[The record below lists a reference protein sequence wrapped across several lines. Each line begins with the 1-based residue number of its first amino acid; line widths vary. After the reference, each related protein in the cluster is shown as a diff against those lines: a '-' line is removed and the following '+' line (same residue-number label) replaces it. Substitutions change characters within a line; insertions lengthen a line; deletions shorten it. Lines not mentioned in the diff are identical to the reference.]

1 MGRSGGAV
9 FLIVMTEFLSTH
21 WLDIVTTILGLIYL
35 VLEYR
40 ASIALWVVGIVMPA
54 MDIYLYWSHGLYG
67 DAGMAVY
74 YTLAAIYGYA
84 VWKFGAKWKRMLK
97 RKASGAAG
105 SDKALDADGSDKAVD
120 VAGSDKAVYADGSDK
135 AVDVAGSDKA
145 VDAAGSDKAVDA
157 VGGSSEELPI
167 TFFPRRLILRT
178 LGFFLLAWAA
188 TYYVLVAYTNST
200 VPLLDAFTN
209 ALSFVGLWALARKY
223 VEQWLFW
230 IAVDV
235 VCCYL
240 YVVKGIPFKAG
251 LYGLY
256 VVIAVMGYIKWKGLA
271 KKA

>member
-1 MGRSGGAV
+1 MEEF
-9 FLIVMTEFLSTH
+9 FLNH

-120 VAGSDKAVYADGSDK
+120 AAGSDKAVDS
-135 AVDVAGSDKA
+135 AGSDKA
-145 VDAAGSDKAVDA
+145 VDAA
-157 VGGSSEELPI
+157 GGSSEELPI

>member
-1 MGRSGGAV
+1 M
-9 FLIVMTEFLSTH
+9 
-21 WLDIVTTILGLIYL
+21 
-35 VLEYR
+35 
-40 ASIALWVVGIVMPA
+40 LWVVGIVMPA

-105 SDKALDADGSDKAVD
+105 SDKALDTDDSDR
-120 VAGSDKAVYADGSDK
+120 
-135 AVDVAGSDKA
+135 A

-157 VGGSSEELPI
+157 AGGSSEELPI

>member
-1 MGRSGGAV
+1 MGRLGGAV
-9 FLIVMTEFLSTH
+9 FFDKMTDFLSTH

-84 VWKFGAKWKRMLK
+84 VWKFGAKWKAMIK
-97 RKASGAAG
+97 RKG
-105 SDKALDADGSDKAVD
+105 SDKIEGASAV
-120 VAGSDKAVYADGSDK
+120 SS
-135 AVDVAGSDKA
+135 
-145 VDAAGSDKAVDA
+145 
-157 VGGSSEELPI
+157 SSEELPV

-178 LGFFLLAWAA
+178 LVFFFLAWAA

-256 VVIAVMGYIKWKGLA
+256 VVIAVMGYWKWKGLA
-271 KKA
+271 KKAQV

>member
-1 MGRSGGAV
+1 MGRLGGAV
-9 FLIVMTEFLSTH
+9 FFDKMTDFLFTH

-84 VWKFGAKWKRMLK
+84 VWKFGAKWKAMIK
-97 RKASGAAG
+97 RKG
-105 SDKALDADGSDKAVD
+105 SDKKEGASAVSSDKIEGASAV
-120 VAGSDKAVYADGSDK
+120 SS
-135 AVDVAGSDKA
+135 
-145 VDAAGSDKAVDA
+145 
-157 VGGSSEELPI
+157 SSEDLPI

-178 LGFFLLAWAA
+178 LGFFVLAWAA

-256 VVIAVMGYIKWKGLA
+256 VVIAVMGYWKWKGLA
-271 KKA
+271 KKAKPM

>member
-1 MGRSGGAV
+1 MEEF
-9 FLIVMTEFLSTH
+9 FLNY

-97 RKASGAAG
+97 CKASGAAG
-105 SDKALDADGSDKAVD
+105 SDKALEADGSDN
-120 VAGSDKAVYADGSDK
+120 

-145 VDAAGSDKAVDA
+145 VDAA
-157 VGGSSEELPI
+157 GGSSEELPI

-256 VVIAVMGYIKWKGLA
+256 VVIAVMGYRKWKGLA

>member
-1 MGRSGGAV
+1 MTD
-9 FLIVMTEFLSTH
+9 FLFTH

-84 VWKFGAKWKRMLK
+84 VWKFGAKWKVMIK
-97 RKASGAAG
+97 RKG
-105 SDKALDADGSDKAVD
+105 SDKKEGASAV
-120 VAGSDKAVYADGSDK
+120 SS
-135 AVDVAGSDKA
+135 
-145 VDAAGSDKAVDA
+145 
-157 VGGSSEELPI
+157 SSEDLPI

-178 LGFFLLAWAA
+178 LGFFVLAWAA

-256 VVIAVMGYIKWKGLA
+256 VVIAVMGYWKWKGLA
-271 KKA
+271 KKAQV

>member
-1 MGRSGGAV
+1 MEEF
-9 FLIVMTEFLSTH
+9 FLNH

-97 RKASGAAG
+97 RKASGVTGSNAA
-105 SDKALDADGSDKAVD
+105 SNAAVSDKAVD
-120 VAGSDKAVYADGSDK
+120 SDGSC
-135 AVDVAGSDKA
+135 S
-145 VDAAGSDKAVDA
+145 AVDA

>member
-1 MGRSGGAV
+1 
-9 FLIVMTEFLSTH
+9 MTDFLSTH

-84 VWKFGAKWKRMLK
+84 VWKFGAKWKAMIK
-97 RKASGAAG
+97 RKG
-105 SDKALDADGSDKAVD
+105 SDKKEGASAV
-120 VAGSDKAVYADGSDK
+120 SS
-135 AVDVAGSDKA
+135 
-145 VDAAGSDKAVDA
+145 
-157 VGGSSEELPI
+157 SSEDLPI

-178 LGFFLLAWAA
+178 LGFFVLAWAA

-230 IAVDV
+230 TAVDV

-256 VVIAVMGYIKWKGLA
+256 VVIAVMGYWKWKGLA
-271 KKA
+271 KKAQV

>member
-1 MGRSGGAV
+1 
-9 FLIVMTEFLSTH
+9 MTEFLSTH

-120 VAGSDKAVYADGSDK
+120 VAGSDKAVDAT
-135 AVDVAGSDKA
+135 GSDKA
-145 VDAAGSDKAVDA
+145 VDAAG
-157 VGGSSEELPI
+157 GSSEELPI
-167 TFFPRRLILRT
+167 KFFPRRLILRT

>member
-1 MGRSGGAV
+1 
-9 FLIVMTEFLSTH
+9 MTEFLSTH

-97 RKASGAAG
+97 CKASGAAG
-105 SDKALDADGSDKAVD
+105 SDKALEADGSDKAVD
-120 VAGSDKAVYADGSDK
+120 
-135 AVDVAGSDKA
+135 
-145 VDAAGSDKAVDA
+145 AA
-157 VGGSSEELPI
+157 GGSSEELPI

-230 IAVDV
+230 IVVDV

-256 VVIAVMGYIKWKGLA
+256 VVIAVLGYIKWKGLA

>member
-97 RKASGAAG
+97 RKVSGAAG
-105 SDKALDADGSDKAVD
+105 SDKALDTDGSDKAVD
-120 VAGSDKAVYADGSDK
+120 S
-135 AVDVAGSDKA
+135 AGSDKA
-145 VDAAGSDKAVDA
+145 VDAA
-157 VGGSSEELPI
+157 GGSSEELPI

-188 TYYVLVAYTNST
+188 TYYILVAYTNST

-256 VVIAVMGYIKWKGLA
+256 VVIAVMGYRKWKGLA

>member
-1 MGRSGGAV
+1 
-9 FLIVMTEFLSTH
+9 MTEFLSTH

-35 VLEYR
+35 VFEYR

-105 SDKALDADGSDKAVD
+105 SDKALDT
-120 VAGSDKAVYADGSDK
+120 DGSDK

-145 VDAAGSDKAVDA
+145 VDAA
-157 VGGSSEELPI
+157 GGSSEELPI

-256 VVIAVMGYIKWKGLA
+256 VVIAVMGYRKWKGLA

>member
-1 MGRSGGAV
+1 MEEY
-9 FLIVMTEFLSTH
+9 LLNH

-97 RKASGAAG
+97 RKASGAA
-105 SDKALDADGSDKAVD
+105 D
-120 VAGSDKAVYADGSDK
+120 
-135 AVDVAGSDKA
+135 SDKA
-145 VDAAGSDKAVDA
+145 VDAA
-157 VGGSSEELPI
+157 GGSSEELPI

-256 VVIAVMGYIKWKGLA
+256 VVIAVMGYRKWKGLA

>member
-1 MGRSGGAV
+1 MTD
-9 FLIVMTEFLSTH
+9 FLFTH

-84 VWKFGAKWKRMLK
+84 VWKFGAEWKAMIK
-97 RKASGAAG
+97 RKG
-105 SDKALDADGSDKAVD
+105 SDKKEGASAVSSDKIEAANAVS
-120 VAGSDKAVYADGSDK
+120 SDKKEGASAVS
-135 AVDVAGSDKA
+135 S
-145 VDAAGSDKAVDA
+145 
-157 VGGSSEELPI
+157 SSEELPI

-178 LGFFLLAWAA
+178 LGFFFLAWAA

-256 VVIAVMGYIKWKGLA
+256 VVIAVMGYCKWKGLA
-271 KKA
+271 KKVQV

>member
-1 MGRSGGAV
+1 MEEF
-9 FLIVMTEFLSTH
+9 FLNH

-105 SDKALDADGSDKAVD
+105 SDKALEADGSDKAVD
-120 VAGSDKAVYADGSDK
+120 VAGSDR
-135 AVDVAGSDKA
+135 A
-145 VDAAGSDKAVDA
+145 VDAA
-157 VGGSSEELPI
+157 GGSSEELPI

-256 VVIAVMGYIKWKGLA
+256 VVIAVLGYIKWKGLA

>member
-1 MGRSGGAV
+1 MGRLGGAV
-9 FLIVMTEFLSTH
+9 FFDKMTDFLFTH

-84 VWKFGAKWKRMLK
+84 VWKFGAKWKAMIK
-97 RKASGAAG
+97 RKG
-105 SDKALDADGSDKAVD
+105 SDKKEGASAVSSDKIEAANAVS
-120 VAGSDKAVYADGSDK
+120 SDKKEGASAVS
-135 AVDVAGSDKA
+135 S
-145 VDAAGSDKAVDA
+145 
-157 VGGSSEELPI
+157 SSEDLPI

-178 LGFFLLAWAA
+178 LGFFFLAWAA

-223 VEQWLFW
+223 VEQWLYW

-256 VVIAVMGYIKWKGLA
+256 VVIAVMGYWKWKGLA
-271 KKA
+271 RKAQV